1 MSSIGLSGAKTQR
14 FYKNKM
20 RDSKIDAAELL
31 VDRLDRLLWK
41 QKSKFVDKLR
51 VNNLPH
57 PLKTALAERSQQDEA
72 YKKLR
77 LMSTDQSAETPY
89 QRERY

>member
-1 MSSIGLSGAKTQR
+1 MP
-14 FYKNKM
+14 
-20 RDSKIDAAELL
+20 DSKIDGARLL

-41 QKSKFVDKLR
+41 QKNKFIDKLR
-51 VNNLPH
+51 VNILPH
-57 PLKTALAERSQQDEA
+57 PLKAALAERNQQNEA

-89 QRERY
+89 QRERYQTEIPVKENQN